1 MSSTEAVRARFDFDR
16 LRPWLPLF
24 TLVGLMLV
32 VGVTQPE
39 FLTPNYLVQLA
50 GDSATLFV
58 LAAGVSFTIMLG
70 GIDLSIQSM
79 ASLASVLIALTIGR
93 IGYGSFVLV
102 LLVGALSGWAGGMAH
117 VKLKIPSFIATLAV
131 GGVLAGVALVISHE
145 RSITLSEDE
154 RAYLWWTTGAF
165 FGVPRE
171 VMIAAV
177 LLIIGDFVQRRTRFG
192 RYSAAIGAGEA
203 AAYASGVKVD
213 RQKVIAFILSS
224 AFAAFAGVLLTG
236 RLMSG
241 SPTLA
246 NEQLLPAIAAVVVGG
261 TAITGGVGSIWRTLV
276 GALIIAVIRAGMTF
290 VGVNIFAQQIVF
302 GAVLILSVAIT
313 IDRSKIPIV
322 K

>member
-16 LRPWLPLF
+16 LRPWLPLS
-24 TLVGLMLV
+24 TLVGLMLI

-39 FLTPNYLVQLA
+39 FLTPNNLIELA
-50 GDSATLFV
+50 SDTATLFV

-79 ASLASVLIALTIGR
+79 ASLASVLIALTIAR
-93 IGYGSFVLV
+93 IGYGSFVLAI
-102 LLVGALSGWAGGMAH
+102 LVGALSGWAGGMAH

-154 RAYLWWTTGAF
+154 RAYLWWTTGAS
-165 FGVPRE
+165 FGVPHE
-171 VMIAAV
+171 VMIAVV
-177 LLIIGDFVQRRTRFG
+177 LLIFGDFVQRRTRFG

-213 RQKVIAFILSS
+213 RQKVIAYTLSS
-224 AFAAFAGVLLTG
+224 TFAAFAGVLLAG

-261 TAITGGVGSIWRTLV
+261 TAITGGVGSIWRTLI
-276 GALIIAVIRAGMTF
+276 GALIIGVIRAGMTF
-290 VGVNIFAQQIVF
+290 LGVNIFAQQIVF
-302 GAVLILSVAIT
+302 GAVLVLAVAVT